1 MHVLGVRLGAEVDG
15 LALLDQLLHGLG
27 RRVLGVTAMHLVGT
41 SSGLG
46 SLLALVRAGRHR
58 AHGETDL
65 AISLPVLVHVHGL
78 SLAVAEVLD
87 ERGFAGGRLIFLR
100 AGRG

>member
-41 SSGLG
+41 GSGLG
-46 SLLALVRAGRHR
+46 SLLALVRASGHG
-58 AHGETDL
+58 AHGEADL
-65 AISLPVLVHVHGL
+65 TVSLPVLVHVHGL
-78 SLAVAEVLD
+78 GLAVAGVLA
-87 ERGFAGGRLIFLR
+87 ERGFASGGFIFLR